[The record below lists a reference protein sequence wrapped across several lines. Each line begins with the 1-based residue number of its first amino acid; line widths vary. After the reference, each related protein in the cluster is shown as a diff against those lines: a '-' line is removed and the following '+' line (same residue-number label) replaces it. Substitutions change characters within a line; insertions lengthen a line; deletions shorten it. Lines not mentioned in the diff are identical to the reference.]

1 MPSKKEVWSEFS
13 EEINAAYIA
22 RKGFN
27 EPSIVH
33 EYKGFNIALTTYV
46 ISTGNSSV
54 TYTTVFVPFLNTK
67 EIQFKLT
74 KKNFLH
80 RLFKTSNKKII
91 ETGQI
96 EFDYS
101 YRIKGNNDIYIA
113 KIFSDSD
120 LQDLLIKQKQMYLA
134 INNNKGMYKKLNKNV
149 NKKLGLHQR
158 DDISILYYQHTGV
171 IKDKKRLE
179 DLIKLFEKLVDKFLD
194 LNIIQQG

>member
-13 EEINAAYIA
+13 DEINAVYIA

-27 EPSIVH
+27 EPFIVH
-33 EYKGFNIALTTYV
+33 EYNGFNIALTTYV
-46 ISTGNSSV
+46 ISTGNSYV
-54 TYTTVFVPFLNTK
+54 TYTTVFVAFLNSK

-74 KKNFLH
+74 KKNFIH
-80 RLFKTSNKKII
+80 RLFKTSSKKII
-91 ETGQI
+91 ETGQV

-101 YRIKGNNDIYIA
+101 YRIKGNNDIYIS
-113 KIFSDSD
+113 KIFADYD
-120 LQDLLIKQKQMYLA
+120 LQDLLTKQKQMYLA
-134 INNNKGMYKKLNKNV
+134 INNNKGMFKKLNKNL
-149 NKKLGLHQR
+149 NKKLGLQPN

-171 IKDKKRLE
+171 IKDKNRLD